1 MAAGT
6 DLSPRLSLF
15 GWISK
20 STPFCLED
28 SELFRNFADKLITLQ
43 TIMTKEMAID
53 AWKKA
58 LEHKK
63 EAGLKFEKWLQE
75 KGIEGKVVTL

>member
-1 MAAGT
+1 
-6 DLSPRLSLF
+6 
-15 GWISK
+15 
-20 STPFCLED
+20 
-28 SELFRNFADKLITLQ
+28 
-43 TIMTKEMAID
+43 MTKEMAID

-75 KGIEGKVVTL
+75 KGILFALECNGAVFLYISYIKC

>member
-1 MAAGT
+1 MTSGCRH
-6 DLSPRLSLF
+6 RLVAP
-15 GWISK
+15 
-20 STPFCLED
+20 PFPVRVD
-28 SELFRNFADKLITLQ
+28 IQIHPVFSELFRNFADKLLTMQ